1 MAEKES
7 TTKKAQQPTP
17 GHDNPLNKIV
27 CKLKNE
33 SQKLTDKLYELFD
46 KPIIRYSVIAL
57 IMAIAIYLPQVG
69 NMHIQGVL
77 TNAFLFIVICL
88 GLNIIVGF
96 AGLLTLGY
104 AAFFAIGAYTT
115 GILII
120 NFDMNFWLTLPFSAL
135 AAIIAGLV
143 IGVPTL
149 RLRSDYL
156 AIVTL
161 GFGEIVRLTARNL
174 EITGGAVGLVGID
187 RPVLFGI
194 TLNQVTH
201 FYYLFFALAVIA
213 IIISYRLYN
222 SRLGRSWQYIREDE
236 DAAAAMGINVVAA
249 RLYAFIIGSVFGA
262 IAGSFMAVRMTA
274 VAPESFVFMQSVM
287 FLMAVIIGGMG
298 KIPGVVLG
306 ALIVTILPEL
316 FRGLAEYRMLIFAVF
331 LLFIMLYRPQGIWPD
346 RRS

>member
-1 MAEKES
+1 VAKKES
-7 TTKKAQQPTP
+7 TIQEAQQP
-17 GHDNPLNKIV
+17 GSKYNPLNKLNKIV
-27 CKLKNE
+27 
-33 SQKLTDKLYELFD
+33 DKLYELFD
-46 KPIIRYSVIAL
+46 KPVIRYSVIAF
-57 IMAIAIYLPQVG
+57 IVAIAIYLPQIS
-69 NMHIQGVL
+69 NMHVQGVL
-77 TNAFLFIVICL
+77 TTAFFFMVVCL

-104 AAFFAIGAYTT
+104 AAFVAIGAYTT
-115 GILII
+115 GILIL
-120 NFDMNFWLTLPFSAL
+120 NFGMSFWLTLPLSAL
-135 AAIIAGLV
+135 AAVIAGLI

-187 RPVLFGI
+187 RPTLFGI
-194 TLNQVTH
+194 TLYQVTH
-201 FYYLFFALAVIA
+201 FYYMFFIVAVIA
-213 IIISYRLYN
+213 IIVSYRLYN

-262 IAGSFMAVRMTA
+262 IAGSFMAVRFTA

-316 FRGLAEYRMLIFAVF
+316 FRGIGEYRMLIFAVF

-346 RRS
+346 RRT